1 METQNQNAQGK
12 TIIITGSNSGIGK
25 AAALQFAQRG
35 ATVVMVCRN
44 PTSGAQA
51 QREII
56 SQSGNAKVDL
66 LLCDLAEQKS
76 IRAFV
81 QTFTRKYQRLD
92 ALINNA
98 ANFDQTMKQP
108 RLTSDGIE
116 TIFATNHLGPFL
128 MTNLLLDT
136 LKASA
141 PARVLNVASKGLVTF
156 PFLDIEFDNLNGQK
170 KFSVTHAYYH
180 SKLAQVMFTYDLAER
195 LQGTGVTVN
204 CSRVTNVQLDWAR
217 LTEIPA
223 YMRWAYNIKRKF
235 AITPEQMADSYVRLV
250 LAPEFEQTT
259 GKYFDEHCHAV
270 KSSAKSYNRA
280 TRKKLWDASAQMTQL
295 AASVDTNTASAPPQ
309 DVTAALV

>member
-25 AAALQFAQRG
+25 AAAQQLAARG

-44 PTSGAQA
+44 QTAGETAR
-51 QREII
+51 REIVA
-56 SQSGNAKVDL
+56 QTGNTNVEL
-66 LLCDLAEQKS
+66 FVCDVSEQNS

-81 QTFTRKYQRLD
+81 QNFTRKYERLD

-128 MTNLLLDT
+128 MTNLLLEA
-136 LKASA
+136 LKAGA
-141 PARVLNVASKGLVTF
+141 PARVLNVASKGLMTF

-170 KFSVTHAYYH
+170 KFSVTHAYYL

-195 LQGTGVTVN
+195 LQGTGITVN
-204 CSRVTNVQLDWAR
+204 CSRVTNVQLEWAR
-217 LTEIPA
+217 ISAIPA
-223 YMRWAYNIKRKF
+223 YMRWAYTIKRKF
-235 AITPEQMADSYVRLV
+235 SITPEQMAASYVQLT
-250 LAPEFEQTT
+250 LAPEFENVT
-259 GKYFDEHCHAV
+259 GTYFDEHNRAV

-280 TRKKLWDASAQMTQL
+280 AWKKLWDVSAQLTHL
-295 AASVDTNTASAPPQ
+295 TASDAPAAAAYPQ
-309 DVTAALV
+309 TAIAAPV

>member
-1 METQNQNAQGK
+1 MQTPNQNAHGK
-12 TIIITGSNSGIGK
+12 IIVVTGSNSGIGK
-25 AAALQFAQRG
+25 AAAHQLAARG

-44 PTSGAQA
+44 QA
-51 QREII
+51 AGETVRREIVA
-56 SQSGNAKVDL
+56 QTGNANVEL
-66 LLCDLAEQKS
+66 FVCDLSEQKS

-81 QTFTRKYQRLD
+81 QNFTRNYQRLD

-98 ANFDQTMKQP
+98 ANFDQTLKQP

-180 SKLAQVMFTYDLAER
+180 AKLAQVMFTYDLAER

-223 YMRWAYNIKRKF
+223 YMRWAYSIKRKF
-235 AITPEQMADSYVRLV
+235 SITPEQMAESYVRLV
-250 LAPEFEQTT
+250 LAPEFENVT
-259 GKYFDEHCHAV
+259 GTYFDENCREV
-270 KSSAKSYNRA
+270 KSSAKSYNRVVW
-280 TRKKLWDASAQMTQL
+280 KKLWDVSAQLTKL
-295 AASVDTNTASAPPQ
+295 KT
-309 DVTAALV
+309 

>member
-1 METQNQNAQGK
+1 MQTPNQNAHGK
-12 TIIITGSNSGIGK
+12 IIVVTGSNSGIGK
-25 AAALQFAQRG
+25 AAAHQLAARG

-44 PTSGAQA
+44 QA
-51 QREII
+51 AGETVRREIVA
-56 SQSGNAKVDL
+56 QTGNANVEL
-66 LLCDLAEQKS
+66 FVCDLSEQKS

-81 QTFTRKYQRLD
+81 QNFTRNYQRLD

-98 ANFDQTMKQP
+98 ANFDQTLKQP

-180 SKLAQVMFTYDLAER
+180 AKLAQVMFTYDLAER

-223 YMRWAYNIKRKF
+223 YMRWAYSIKRKF
-235 AITPEQMADSYVRLV
+235 SITPEQMAESYVRLV
-250 LAPEFEQTT
+250 LAPEFENVT
-259 GKYFDEHCHAV
+259 GTYFDENCREV
-270 KSSAKSYNRA
+270 KSSAKSHNRA
-280 TRKKLWDASAQMTQL
+280 VWKKLWDVSAQLTKL
-295 AASVDTNTASAPPQ
+295 KT
-309 DVTAALV
+309 

>member
-1 METQNQNAQGK
+1 MDSQTRNASGK
-12 TIIITGSNSGIGK
+12 TILITGSNSGIGK

-44 PTSGAQA
+44 QVSGEQA
-51 QREII
+51 RRAIVA
-56 SQSGNAKVDL
+56 QSGNADVHL
-66 LLCDLAEQKS
+66 ELCDLSEQKS

-81 QTFTRKYQRLD
+81 QDFTRKYRRLD

-108 RLTSDGIE
+108 RMTSDGIE

-128 MTNLLLDT
+128 LTNLLLDQ

-141 PARVLNVASKGLVTF
+141 PARVLNVASKGLMTF

-170 KFSVTHAYYH
+170 KFSVTHAYYL

-195 LQGTGVTVN
+195 LQGAGITVN

-217 LTEIPA
+217 LAEIPA
-223 YMRWAYNIKRKF
+223 YMRWAYSIKRKF
-235 AITPEQMADSYVRLV
+235 SITPEQMAESYVQLT
-250 LAPEFEQTT
+250 LAPEFENVT
-259 GKYFDEHCHAV
+259 GTYFDEHNRAV

-280 TRKKLWDASAQMTQL
+280 TWKKLWDVSAQLTQL
-295 AASVDTNTASAPPQ
+295 TASDAENAALAFLQ
-309 DVTAALV
+309 TAAAAPV

>member
-1 METQNQNAQGK
+1 MQTPNQNAHGK
-12 TIIITGSNSGIGK
+12 IIVVTGSNSGIGK
-25 AAALQFAQRG
+25 AAAHQLAARG

-44 PTSGAQA
+44 QA
-51 QREII
+51 AGETVRREIVA
-56 SQSGNAKVDL
+56 QTGNANVEL
-66 LLCDLAEQKS
+66 FVCDLSEQKS

-81 QTFTRKYQRLD
+81 QNFTRNYQRLD

-98 ANFDQTMKQP
+98 ANFDQTLKQP

-128 MTNLLLDT
+128 LTNLFLDT

-180 SKLAQVMFTYDLAER
+180 AKLAQVMFTYDLAER
-195 LQGTGVTVN
+195 LQGTGITVN

-223 YMRWAYNIKRKF
+223 YMRWAYSIKRKF
-235 AITPEQMADSYVRLV
+235 SITPKQMAESYVRLV
-250 LAPEFEQTT
+250 LAPEFKNVT
-259 GKYFDEHCHAV
+259 GKYFDENCHEV

-280 TRKKLWDASAQMTQL
+280 VWKKLWDVSAQLTKL
-295 AASVDTNTASAPPQ
+295 ET
-309 DVTAALV
+309 